1 MKRPG
6 GQGRR
11 RTSYLT
17 GTLATKVLED
27 FSEEFG
33 EELIGQLTDELMPE
47 FKAMVEAKYTV
58 VEAAHQSRKPQAGMK
73 A

>member
-1 MKRPG
+1 MPT
-6 GQGRR
+6 QENQPDSLIP
-11 RTSYLT
+11 THQNLC
-17 GTLATKVLED
+17 AEPLEG

-47 FKAMVEAKYTV
+47 FKVMAEAKYTV